1 MKYNGKHYF
10 RLFRLPDSARVM
22 SAARRK
28 NPKTGSTKNTEN
40 KPRKLIIIIV
50 IIIIII
56 IIIII
61 NFLLCALADLI
72 PIYLLMERGILIH
85 DQRAP

>member
-1 MKYNGKHYF
+1 MKYNEKQYF
-10 RLFRLPDSARVM
+10 RLLRLQDSASVM

-28 NPKTGSTKNTEN
+28 NLKTGSTKNTEN
-40 KPRKLIIIIV
+40 KPRKLIIFIIIT

-61 NFLLCALADLI
+61 NLT
-72 PIYLLMERGILIH
+72 H
-85 DQRAP
+85 DQRLLRVHLLTL